1 LVSFTK
7 NKPQYAK
14 NNTWHCYRGYV
25 LCVVLSKKRK
35 FMRLA
40 ADVAKGTLV
49 GVAEKEKRIKK
60 RLSCM
65 FRDSYQIRIVL
76 L

>member
-1 LVSFTK
+1 
-7 NKPQYAK
+7 
-14 NNTWHCYRGYV
+14 
-25 LCVVLSKKRK
+25 
-35 FMRLA
+35 MRLA